1 MRVERRGEGMAIYP
15 LYYCDA
21 NKNVNCK
28 KTICKACNMGEC
40 ECTTNK
46 AFARTDENG
55 TELIC
60 FNNEAEFEEWAK
72 TCLS

>member
-1 MRVERRGEGMAIYP
+1 MAKYP

-40 ECTTNK
+40 ECTSNK

-55 TELIC
+55 NELIR
-60 FNNEAEFEEWAK
+60 FKSEEEWIEWARANAGIER
-72 TCLS
+72 S